1 MLRQRLH
8 SIDHATPET
17 CPQCT
22 YRFVPG
28 LKPHEREETAAKL
41 EAYLTQIE
49 QAQTRLQGI
58 NTFMEEAET
67 YIGHYQR
74 WRGFVNQY
82 PRLHLLW
89 DHIQEHGY
97 FFAAAG
103 CADAAGF
110 VHSTFTGLL
119 VMAGSF
125 LAIEWRVS
133 KGA

>member
-1 MLRQRLH
+1 MALRALVAPPPATSQNSRWGSSQRIPALGGRLRAVGAAFR
-8 SIDHATPET
+8 SSAT
-17 CPQCT
+17 
-22 YRFVPG
+22 V
-28 LKPHEREETAAKL
+28 AA
-41 EAYLTQIE
+41 A
-49 QAQTRLQGI
+49 
-58 NTFMEEAET
+58 
-67 YIGHYQR
+67 
-74 WRGFVNQY
+74 
-82 PRLHLLW
+82 
-89 DHIQEHGY
+89 HIQEHGY